1 MKNETTMTKI
11 TKEMID
17 ESRRAFDAKREAA
30 KVVTTPAMPYKHQ
43 IAIMVSGAF
52 IIGGALLAAINI
64 SKDSVTP
71 TPASVAVEA
80 PAPVVKS
87 EAPAPVVKPEVEP
100 VESEYDRMPQECKD
114 AGATPDECA
123 QAAEL
128 LERVNEG
135 PTWSGAEFDYN
146 RSLVK

>member
-52 IIGGALLAAINI
+52 IIGGALLAAIDM
-64 SKDSVTP
+64 SKESVTP
-71 TPASVAVEA
+71 TPAPVAVEA
-80 PAPVVKS
+80 PAPVVKP
-87 EAPAPVVKPEVEP
+87 EAEPVV
-100 VESEYDRMPQECKD
+100 SEYDRMPQECKD

>member
-1 MKNETTMTKI
+1 MKNETAMTKI

-17 ESRRAFDAKREAA
+17 ESRRAFDAKRKAE
-30 KVVTTPAMPYKHQ
+30 KVVTTPAMSYKHQ

-52 IIGGALLAAINI
+52 IIGGALLTAIDM
-64 SKDSVTP
+64 SKKSVTP
-71 TPASVAVEA
+71 TPAPVAVEAPAPVAVEA
-80 PAPVVKS
+80 PAPVVKP
-87 EAPAPVVKPEVEP
+87 EAEPVV
-100 VESEYDRMPQECKD
+100 SRYDRMPQECKD

>member
-1 MKNETTMTKI
+1 
-11 TKEMID
+11 
-17 ESRRAFDAKREAA
+17 
-30 KVVTTPAMPYKHQ
+30 
-43 IAIMVSGAF
+43 MVSGAF
-52 IIGGALLAAINI
+52 IIGGSLLVAIDM
-64 SKDSVTP
+64 SKKSVTP
-71 TPASVAVEA
+71 TPAPVAVEAPAPVAVEA
-80 PAPVVKS
+80 PAPVVKP
-87 EAPAPVVKPEVEP
+87 EAEPVV
-100 VESEYDRMPQECKD
+100 SRYDRMPQECKD

>member
-17 ESRRAFDAKREAA
+17 ESRRAFDAKRKAE

-52 IIGGALLAAINI
+52 IIGGALLAAIDM
-64 SKDSVTP
+64 SKESVTP
-71 TPASVAVEA
+71 TPAPVAVEAPAPVAVEA
-80 PAPVVKS
+80 PAPVVKP
-87 EAPAPVVKPEVEP
+87 EAEPVV
-100 VESEYDRMPQECKD
+100 SRYDRMPQECKD